1 MTLKL
6 VIFKVRL
13 IQGLRDEKRC
23 EETNIP
29 KAESSD
35 IQWMGVCVWG
45 GRGSEATLGV
55 TQGPGRWH
63 ASSPTAGF
71 RAHLAAV

>member
-29 KAESSD
+29 KVESSD
-35 IQWMGVCVWG
+35 IQWMGCVCG
-45 GRGSEATLGV
+45 GERGGH
-55 TQGPGRWH
+55 PGCDPGTREV
-63 ASSPTAGF
+63 ARLRP
-71 RAHLAAV
+71 

>member
-35 IQWMGVCVWG
+35 IQWMGGCVG
-45 GRGSEATLGV
+45 GGG
-55 TQGPGRWH
+55 
-63 ASSPTAGF
+63 
-71 RAHLAAV
+71 AVRPPWV